1 MSRQWDDFVAGAAAC
16 WLDLQTGSARELCAG
31 GSSSWLRGYRTLL
44 DRPPAERGAFLVALA
59 GGFGP
64 GASRRG

>member
-16 WLDLQTGSARELCAG
+16 WLDLQTGSAQELCVG
-31 GSSSWLRGYRTLL
+31 GSSSWLRGYRALL
-44 DRPPAERGAFLVALA
+44 DRRPSERGAFLVGLA

-64 GASRRG
+64 DPWRRG